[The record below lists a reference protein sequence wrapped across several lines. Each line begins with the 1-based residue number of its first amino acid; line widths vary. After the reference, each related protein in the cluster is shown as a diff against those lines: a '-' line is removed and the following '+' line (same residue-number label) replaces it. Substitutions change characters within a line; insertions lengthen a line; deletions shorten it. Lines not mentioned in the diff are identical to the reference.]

1 MQYKA
6 CVTNHSS
13 QTSFCPEAPANC
25 QSTSSHAPEITITA
39 TLLMSNLSQ
48 TIFYRTTHT
57 HSAVHAMARCVCPFV
72 CHTSVLYQYICTYH
86 PPRNECHVFTLV
98 LWWQRPWWIFNSRHS
113 PRCNFQLTISRKE
126 YMTLTLTLR
135 RVNRKSYVLY
145 QTVTLLVNL
154 CNLNHPKP
162 PPSVNK
168 LYRLC

>member
-1 MQYKA
+1 MSEFYHELALMFYRTTHVHSARYMVWLRVSEVPCSHGTMQCKA

-48 TIFYRTTHT
+48 TIFYRMTHT

-98 LWWQRPWWIFNSRHS
+98 FWWQRSWWIFNSRHS
-113 PRCNFQLTISRKE
+113 PRW
-126 YMTLTLTLR
+126 R
-135 RVNRKSYVLY
+135 RI
-145 QTVTLLVNL
+145 
-154 CNLNHPKP
+154 HAE
-162 PPSVNK
+162 
-168 LYRLC
+168 